1 MGDDRNRVLELLR
14 MCWRYDVTTVA
25 GRRVQSLKII
35 GVSMIAIFGLLIF
48 VAEDVNQASEN
59 IQHANTLEEELN
71 SSLQVA
77 FLIHRLQI
85 ERGLTVLCLGTTDK
99 VNSFKIL
106 ISAREKTDKVLGE
119 TNWPFDETFE
129 WEFLRDPKRFRA
141 HLNKNRYHL
150 WYFCC
155 NQLTVS

>member
-1 MGDDRNRVLELLR
+1 MADNRNRVLELLR

-35 GVSMIAIFGLLIF
+35 SVSMIAIFGLLIF
-48 VAEDVNQASEN
+48 VAEDVNKANEN
-59 IQHANTLEEELN
+59 IQQANILEENLN

-77 FLIHRLQI
+77 SLIHRLQI
-85 ERGLTVLCLGTTDK
+85 ERGLTVLCLGSTNK
-99 VNSFKIL
+99 KYSFQTL

-119 TNWPFDETFE
+119 TNWPFEETFE
-129 WEFLRDPKRFRA
+129 WQFLRDPRRFQA

-150 WYFCC
+150 
-155 NQLTVS
+155 

>member
-1 MGDDRNRVLELLR
+1 MGDNRNTVLELLR

-35 GVSMIAIFGLLIF
+35 GVSMIAILGLLIF

-59 IQHANTLEEELN
+59 IQQANTLEENLN
-71 SSLQVA
+71 SSLRVA
-77 FLIHRLQI
+77 SLIHRLQI
-85 ERGLTVLCLGTTDK
+85 ERGLTVLCLGTTNK
-99 VNSFKIL
+99 VHSFQIL
-106 ISAREKTDKVLGE
+106 NSAREKTDKVLTE

-129 WEFLRDPKRFRA
+129 REFLRDPGRFQV
-141 HLNKNRYHL
+141 HLNKNRYYL

-155 NQLTVS
+155 NHLTAS